1 MSSLARIL
9 QCENCVPGRTVS
21 NFGKADWKR
30 APRHLERDDGDRR
43 FRFAF
48 ARRAPPFDGAGRC
61 ATAPDDLQLL
71 VSARQC
77 GRIVAA
83 RSEEHM
89 SELQSLMRMSYAFFC
104 LKKINTS
111 QTLMTSM

>member
-1 MSSLARIL
+1 MLMSDWSSDVGSSDL
-9 QCENCVPGRTVS
+9 GRTVS
-21 NFGKADWKR
+21 NFGKVDWKR
-30 APRHLERDDGDRR
+30 SPRHLERDDGDRR

-61 ATAPDDLQLL
+61 APAPDDLQLL

-83 RSEEHM
+83 GGDGA
-89 SELQSLMRMSYAFFC
+89 LFC
-104 LKKINTS
+104 GARDRKRLV
-111 QTLMTSM
+111 